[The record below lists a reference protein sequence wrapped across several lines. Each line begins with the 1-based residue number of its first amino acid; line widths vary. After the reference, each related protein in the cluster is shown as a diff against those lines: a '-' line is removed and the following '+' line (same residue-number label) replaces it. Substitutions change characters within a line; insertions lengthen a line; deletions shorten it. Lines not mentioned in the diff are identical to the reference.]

1 MLVED
6 LELGR
11 RLSTPISISP
21 PPSPSTQRSVP
32 TSLSMSTSSHS
43 PLIVGSVEPT
53 RSGSG
58 GAQTNLWRP
67 RSSSRSPSRISSA
80 LTSSG
85 RSIAPT
91 DISSSSATSSSIPIL
106 TSSLNLCE
114 NNLGEKETCIGVAVS
129 HHLEDDLPPAY
140 DDVR

>member
-32 TSLSMSTSSHS
+32 TSLSISTSSHS

-53 RSGSG
+53 QSGSG
-58 GAQTNLWRP
+58 RAQTNLWRP

-91 DISSSSATSSSIPIL
+91 DISSSSATPIL
-106 TSSLNLCE
+106 TSSNLCE
-114 NNLGEKETCIGVAVS
+114 NNLGEKETCIGVAGS